1 MPLLGEA
8 SLLYFDSGIDM
19 LVGSDFNVVKSSVDR
34 QGCSSSC
41 ESMAAFVEFC
51 EKHFAQVQCAG
62 DVDFEAK
69 FSTLSKLSRDALEEC
84 RLIFL
89 LNSSYKIL
97 AAYLQFSLIL
107 SLARGL
113 SLGEM
118 ELGCLWFRH
127 GLDEMH
133 SLWVVFFVPQW
144 WRVDCEMST
153 SLLEFLH
160 QSIYG
165 VFSCAAHQW

>member
-1 MPLLGEA
+1 MWQLGSGVHVLFWQDRWCTDKLLSQFFPQLFHLAIDRLALVRGYVVHG
-8 SLLYFDSGIDM
+8 SFDHHSWGYIVFV
-19 LVGSDFNVVKSSVDR
+19 L
-34 QGCSSSC
+34 CSC
-41 ESMAAFVEFC
+41 LCF
-51 EKHFAQVQCAG
+51 
-62 DVDFEAK
+62 
-69 FSTLSKLSRDALEEC
+69 LRD
-84 RLIFL
+84 
-89 LNSSYKIL
+89 
-97 AAYLQFSLIL
+97 
-107 SLARGL
+107 RGL

>member
-51 EKHFAQVQCAG
+51 EVQCAG

-69 FSTLSKLSRDALEEC
+69 FSTLSKLSRDALEVSFIV
-84 RLIFL
+84 RR
-89 LNSSYKIL
+89 NGW
-97 AAYLQFSLIL
+97 
-107 SLARGL
+107 RGL